1 MEPAPSGDEW
11 DDDIAN
17 QYSIEESLQELHK
30 RGGYR
35 PAVKEEGQ
43 GESATDNEKVIAAIK
58 AGDEDALCELTVHRH
73 AFEEADKRGW
83 LPIHEAAAQSNTNI
97 LKLTFQAS
105 SPSVCDPVTLRGE
118 TPLFLAVDRGLRDN
132 ATFLLLNN
140 CSPNTKNL
148 EEDSP
153 IVAAVK
159 NGSCE
164 LLSLLIRF
172 GADVNQQGVH
182 RRTALHE
189 AARLGRRDTVDLLLR
204 CGADPD
210 PRSSY
215 GLTPLALAA
224 QCGHT
229 DIVQALLQKG
239 VSVESQAL
247 DSASILFEAAA
258 SGNPDT
264 IALLLEYGADANV
277 PKYSGHLPIHR
288 AAYRGHLHALKLLIP
303 VTERS
308 AVKESG
314 MSPLHSA
321 AAGGHPQ
328 CLALLLQAGYDV
340 NVMLDPHVRR
350 GYDDLRK
357 SALFFAVSNGD
368 LACVQLLLEAG
379 ALPNQDPVNSLQVA
393 LRLGNHPLISLLL
406 RHGANVNYYCRVNT
420 THYPSALQYALKD
433 EVVLRMLLGYG
444 YDVQR
449 CFHCPY
455 GDQAHLP
462 ADYEGWSSA
471 VIKDTMFCEVITL
484 NCLKDISGKV
494 VRIMLDYV
502 DHVPF
507 CSKLKAVLIQQKQW
521 PEIQQIQQSPRCLK
535 HLCRLQI
542 RGCLGRLRLRAPV
555 FLTFLPLPNR
565 LKDFLLYREYDV
577 RREGPLQGSG

>member
-97 LKLTFQAS
+97 LKLTFQGKRHSIRLICTIRVAS
-105 SPSVCDPVTLRGE
+105 TRTAAS
-118 TPLFLAVDRGLRDN
+118 
-132 ATFLLLNN
+132 LLL
-140 CSPNTKNL
+140 SW
-148 EEDSP
+148 SS
-153 IVAAVK
+153 AVK

>member
-1 MEPAPSGDEW
+1 MLTGSM
-11 DDDIAN
+11 
-17 QYSIEESLQELHK
+17 SL
-30 RGGYR
+30 
-35 PAVKEEGQ
+35 
-43 GESATDNEKVIAAIK
+43 S
-58 AGDEDALCELTVHRH
+58 
-73 AFEEADKRGW
+73 
-83 LPIHEAAAQSNTNI
+83 
-97 LKLTFQAS
+97 AS

-132 ATFLLLNN
+132 ATFLLRNN
-140 CSPNTKNL
+140 CSPNTKNE

-153 IVAAVK
+153 IVAGKCTDPPASCSCNDTHAYFLSKHFCEKKVK
-159 NGSCE
+159 LVILQNYSCE
-164 LLSLLIRF
+164 LLSLLICF
-172 GADVNQQGVH
+172 GADVNQQRAH

-224 QCGHT
+224 QSGHT

-247 DSASILFEAAA
+247 DSVSILFEAAA

-368 LACVQLLLEAG
+368 LASVQLLLEAG

-471 VIKDTMFCEVITL
+471 VIKDTMI
-484 NCLKDISGKV
+484 
-494 VRIMLDYV
+494 
-502 DHVPF
+502 
-507 CSKLKAVLIQQKQW
+507 
-521 PEIQQIQQSPRCLK
+521 RC
-535 HLCRLQI
+535 
-542 RGCLGRLRLRAPV
+542 CLGQLRLRAPV